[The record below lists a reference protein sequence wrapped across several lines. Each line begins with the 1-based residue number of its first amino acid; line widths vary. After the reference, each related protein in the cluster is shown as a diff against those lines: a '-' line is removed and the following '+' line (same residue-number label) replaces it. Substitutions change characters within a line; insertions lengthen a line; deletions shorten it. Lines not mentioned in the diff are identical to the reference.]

1 MTLAQL
7 LVGLAASGMV
17 IFGTMLF
24 VGKFSTTSNDWARRV
39 EANTRLGEVADVIQ
53 RRWQGRAR
61 NSNDFCDC
69 PAGATGPNC
78 PPATGGPCL
87 SFHLIPGPAPDC
99 AGLRIHQPSNPTP
112 EVREY
117 VTFCHSDRHPSL
129 PRGVAG
135 GELGA
140 LGSTQPVC
148 PANRRPIVRELT
160 LRVGEPAVV
169 RFHPDPNDNVISAS
183 SVCFQ
188 QAGGNIIADI
198 RALVRATNRMR
209 GIHHRLTLSV
219 NDRSSN
225 VEYLR

>member
-7 LVGLAASGMV
+7 LVGLAVSGMV
-17 IFGTMLF
+17 IFATMLF

-39 EANTRLGEVADVIQ
+39 EANTRLGEVANVIK

-61 NSNDFCDC
+61 NSNAFCDC
-69 PAGATGPNC
+69 PAGKTGPNC

-87 SFHLIPGPAPDC
+87 SFHLIPGPAADC
-99 AGLRIHQPSNPTP
+99 AGLRVHQSILATP

-117 VTFCHSDRHPSL
+117 VTFCHPDRNPSL
-129 PRGVAG
+129 QRDVAG

-140 LGSTQPVC
+140 LESTRPVC
-148 PANRRPIVRELT
+148 PANTRPIVRELI
-160 LRVGEPAVV
+160 LRVGEPAAV
-169 RFHPDPNDNVISAS
+169 RFHPAPNDNVISAS

-188 QAGGNIIADI
+188 QAGENIIADI
-198 RALVRATNRMR
+198 RALVGATNRMR
-209 GIHHRLTLSV
+209 GIHRRLTLSV